1 MRIFDR
7 LIGLETEYAIVPAGR
22 AGAGESFPSRLRCY
36 RMLVA
41 ALGRRLPVVEA
52 QHSKVGVFA
61 ANSLAVWFEA
71 ERFTV
76 DTGLIEGATP
86 ECRGPF
92 EAVLYQRAQDRLLA
106 ASAADAAVPGGFAL
120 LKNDRDAQG
129 NVYGAQEN
137 YEATVATGW
146 RLLAWRVGLVA
157 LLLPTIVTWIG
168 MLAIILG
175 TISVFALLACGAF
188 IKRWI
193 VGAGRFDRLLVNP
206 RWLEA
211 DDIIS
216 PLPEWLERVMLVLF
230 NIAVAPVLLP
240 LTLLIRWTVFVPQ
253 RRALEAFLVSR
264 VVVGGAGWLD
274 EHDRFQLSDKG
285 PGITCRI
292 GYGDGL
298 FRHPIFSFGHF
309 LKAFIGE
316 FPFNVRDFADMFRRR
331 QRLQISIGDSNMAPF
346 AELLRIATTTL
357 VLDVVE
363 GEIESRARGKAK
375 NGGATGMDGGAG
387 AGGGAGGGDGAGAG
401 YGAIDGDRDV
411 DVDGDVEGEN
421 GEAVDDD
428 NEAWPELARPVAALR
443 AICADP
449 TLRSRVA
456 LRDGRSMS
464 AIELQHWYVRR
475 CALALARQPGL
486 PPRAA
491 WVMRQ
496 WHETLEALRQAPE
509 SLAGRLDW
517 VAKRRLIEETGAG
530 LSWEARKKIDLR
542 YHELSEDGYHQR
554 LSEAGLVET
563 PCGQAW
569 LNDAELDRAMRTPPP
584 DSPAT
589 MRGHFIREF
598 ADGNESLRVNWKRVT
613 IGQGRSRR
621 VIRLRRYRRA
631 MKLDE

>member
-7 LIGLETEYAIVPAGR
+7 LIGLETEYAIVPAGH
-22 AGAGESFPSRLRCY
+22 AGTGEPFPSRMRCY

-61 ANSLAVWFEA
+61 ANSSAVWFEA
-71 ERFTV
+71 ERFAV

-106 ASAADAAVPGGFAL
+106 ASAAEAAVPGGFAL

-129 NVYGAQEN
+129 NVYGSQEN
-137 YEATVATGW
+137 YEATIATGW
-146 RLLAWRVGLVA
+146 RLFAWRAGLVA
-157 LLLPTIVTWIG
+157 LLLPTIATWIG
-168 MLAIILG
+168 MLAIIVG

-193 VGAGRFDRLLVNP
+193 VGAGRWDRLLVNP

-211 DDIIS
+211 DDIVS
-216 PLPEWLERVMLVLF
+216 PLPAWLERVMLVLF

-240 LTLLIRWTVFVPQ
+240 LTLLIRWTAFVPQ

-264 VVVGGAGWLD
+264 AVVAGAGWLD
-274 EHDRFQLSDKG
+274 ERDRFQLSDKG
-285 PGITCRI
+285 PGVTCRI
-292 GYGDGL
+292 GYGDSL

-316 FPFNVRDFADMFRRR
+316 FPFNARDFADMFRRR
-331 QRLQISIGDSNMAPF
+331 QRLQIAIGDSNMAPF

-363 GEIESRARGKAK
+363 GEIESRARVEAK
-375 NGGATGMDGGAG
+375 TGGQNGPN
-387 AGGGAGGGDGAGAG
+387 GDDNA
-401 YGAIDGDRDV
+401 
-411 DVDGDVEGEN
+411 VDGDSAVGSEDSESPGE
-421 GEAVDDD
+421 D
-428 NEAWPELARPVAALR
+428 NDAWPELARPVAALR

-449 TLRSRVA
+449 TLRTRVE

-517 VAKRRLIEETGAG
+517 VAKRRLLEETGAG

-563 PCGQAW
+563 PCGQTW